1 VTGTR
6 IWTPY
11 VSAAGRSIVGDLRV
25 LEAVESP
32 QLGRTRE
39 LVALLPASYD
49 DAPRRAYPVLL
60 MHDAQNLF
68 DEPASYSGGWEVG
81 ETMALLADEGIEA
94 IVVGIPNAGEARG
107 TEYTPWPHPVH
118 GGGLGDA
125 YLAFLVDTVLPLVR
139 GSLRTLESPEATTI
153 GGSSLGGLISLY
165 ALLARPDVFGGAL
178 VMSPAL
184 WWSGDEMFTY
194 ASDHARGHGR
204 IWLDVGD
211 SESEEGQPELAREYV
226 VGVERMQ
233 ALLLERGYD
242 ARSLRTVVDPGG
254 VHRESAWAR
263 RLPDALRFLLA
274 PA

>member
-1 VTGTR
+1 
-6 IWTPY
+6 
-11 VSAAGRSIVGDLRV
+11 VSPAGGSVVGDLRV
-25 LEAVESP
+25 LAGVGSP
-32 QLGRTRE
+32 ELGRTRA
-39 LVALLPASYD
+39 LYALLPRSYGG
-49 DAPRRAYPVLL
+49 APDRAYPVLL
-60 MHDAQNLF
+60 LHDGQNLF
-68 DEPASYSGGWEVG
+68 DASTSYSGEWKVD

-94 IVVGIPNAGEARG
+94 IVVGVPNANDARG
-107 TEYTPWPHPVH
+107 EEYTPWPNPVH
-118 GGGLGDA
+118 GGGRGDA

-139 GSLRTLESPEATTI
+139 ASFRTLEGARATAI

-165 ALLARPDVFGGAL
+165 ALLARPDVFGRAL

-184 WWSGDEMFTY
+184 CWSGDEMLAY
-194 ASDHARGHGR
+194 ASDRARGHGR

-211 SESEEGQPELAREYV
+211 SESEDGEPELARRYV
-226 VGVERMQ
+226 DGVEQMQ

-242 ARSLRTVVDPGG
+242 EGSLRVLIEPGG